1 MALSKG
7 TWLWMSPVGA
17 LPHGCSLLALR
28 NPRRPALLLQL
39 LVTVDDCKNPCIGG
53 VTLSYEMLCQKT
65 DDGRPF
71 PQVIRSK
78 GSVMGIKVDKGMV
91 SLAETTT

>member
-7 TWLWMSPVGA
+7 TWLWMSPLGA

-28 NPRRPALLLQL
+28 TPRRPALLLQL
-39 LVTVDDCKNPCIGG
+39 LVTADDFKNPCIGG
-53 VTLSYEMLCQKT
+53 VTLSHEMLCQKI

-78 GSVMGIKVDKGMV
+78 GGVVGIKVDKGMV
-91 SLAETTT
+91 PLTET